1 MKIWALVHPGLEK
14 TCQEEIKELLGVNS
28 TLGVSVVEFE
38 VKKKEDLLFFLRQV
52 QSAQRILFPLA
63 RKEKIEGLD
72 FSGFPWKDFVLPDS
86 SLMIDLEHIHGQELR
101 QGIISQVGK
110 TVSQTIEEQCK
121 FLPAFNLKNPGIIIL
136 IRFTGKEFL
145 IGIDLAGK
153 ELNKRHYRV
162 FPHQASF
169 TGDIAYYLIK
179 EAQFKPGERL
189 LVGLAKDGTLAI
201 EAALFAN
208 TLPVHK
214 DILLKFPFLEGVK
227 LESSQKEKTIIY
239 AFDEALPNL
248 MAARKNISLAGV
260 KDFVTIQKLAVDELD
275 VKFAEKEFE
284 RIMFQITTKD
294 EDKINEIYYQSSYL
308 LRKGG
313 TLFLIT
319 RKKLDLSVPE
329 KFSLVRKDEL
339 KRGESVHSL
348 WLLQRR

>member
-1 MKIWALVHPGLEK
+1 M
-14 TCQEEIKELLGVNS
+14 
-28 TLGVSVVEFE
+28 
-38 VKKKEDLLFFLRQV
+38 
-52 QSAQRILFPLA
+52 
-63 RKEKIEGLD
+63 
-72 FSGFPWKDFVLPDS
+72 
-86 SLMIDLEHIHGQELR
+86 
-101 QGIISQVGK
+101 
-110 TVSQTIEEQCK
+110 
-121 FLPAFNLKNPGIIIL
+121 
-136 IRFTGKEFL
+136 
-145 IGIDLAGK
+145 
-153 ELNKRHYRV
+153 
-162 FPHQASF
+162 
-169 TGDIAYYLIK
+169 
-179 EAQFKPGERL
+179 
-189 LVGLAKDGTLAI
+189 
-201 EAALFAN
+201 
-208 TLPVHK
+208 
-214 DILLKFPFLEGVK
+214 K